1 MGKRFVFEATVEGH
15 KQLVLRDLAS
25 TALVVLEGTDS
36 ATDPFWSPDSR
47 SVAFFQSDGHLKR
60 VSLTGGPARVI
71 AADRIPI
78 ASVAIGATWRD
89 GVILFAPADGR
100 IYRVE
105 DTGGTATAVE
115 TRSVETRT
123 EAVCVSSVSS

>member
-15 KQLVLRDLAS
+15 EQLVLRDLAS
-25 TALVVLEGTDS
+25 TALVVLEGTDG

-47 SVAFFQSDGHLKR
+47 SVAFFHTDGHLKR
-60 VSLTGGPARVI
+60 VLLTGGPIRVL
-71 AADRIPI
+71 ADGIPI
-78 ASVAIGATWRD
+78 ADVPIGATWRD

-100 IYRVE
+100 IYRVA

-115 TRSVETRT
+115 TVPSEPGQRRF
-123 EAVCVSSVSS
+123 CVSSVSS